1 MGSSDRSS
9 GSKKEPAICIPK
21 LKLSSITGDE
31 LARTDSMM
39 SSLTRSSRRFLR
51 DAGAFPSPHEVES
64 PQGIF
69 KEALEGSREELRSLA
84 LSLGELYVAPDIVS
98 LLPLISQNP
107 LVFFRSKRKS
117 RVYMEMKDEFASKAS
132 GYEKAKED
140 EESGSLVS
148 WKPRGLFQMI
158 YHVFGILL
166 EDPSVR
172 QRSRNP
178 LTLLAEIYP
187 SELSLAGKA
196 QIERVVGYY
205 AFDEVSDH
213 QSLRNPAK
221 NDIFCYRLGSDM
233 MISNVEMAA
242 GLRAAHSYLRT
253 CRRRDKSPQFIASY
267 FEALLRACRDVSKA
281 DPSKL
286 KYNQA
291 VSMYHILGIVDT
303 LMTSDRS
310 YLQRNPVFR
319 SFLIDFVARDALRCF
334 TWVEEVTQISMIN
347 DRRKELHRFWDVVQP
362 GQLTLVKFLRRLVKH
377 HMAIVSLLDMEESV
391 TKEDWERLTFLIH
404 PVDGCVR
411 QYLVGVD
418 QESKVRLT
426 MLNLLKEVF
435 QTKRKYFLSGQIG
448 KVVVDTYVAFHFLS
462 FFKENKMDF
471 QLKTAHLDV
480 LFAIALC
487 KSTHII
493 EKFRELG
500 VVQYL
505 TKEIGLEYDIL
516 LSEGEGGGSNDFDF
530 FGSVDLRE
538 KEIGRRSPQ
547 INGSN
552 VPELALTR
560 TMTKGFANA
569 FRRTPDKGPLRSPLR
584 DVFSL
589 KLDKSK
595 EEEEVSFEVEQLS
608 PTRSVETSSLSGVSS
623 PIQSSASPNQPLKP
637 LAGPSGRIVLSREST
652 DDESDIRESR
662 DADLV
667 DDTVDQSLQ
676 VSDDDSVSSSDGEN
690 DQIDGV
696 DGGGDAAIG
705 SGKDDHGGGNSG
717 NPLHSKSED
726 ALSEISASS
735 CGSYDDSDIASIDG
749 EGYVGSETGS
759 DDMDY
764 ETEEDSDGDGDEEGR
779 CESDLESM
787 PGTSPAVK
795 GITLIGV
802 TKDSGFNIKPSKSPG
817 SPMSTSSVV
826 TKGKRH
832 ITFIQDE
839 KRHMEKAPNIPRLSL
854 TDDGSPI
861 ESYDSGEEETKA
873 QKSTAD
879 VFCSDPG
886 GLMDM
891 EKEIAKSKKMQV
903 WMLKRRDS
911 LEPSAVAKQTD
922 EEEYRACRDS
932 RLIYQNTNLHAST
945 LSLLFILMCHPEKGI
960 DLEYVQHE
968 RNVLF
973 LLSFHMNEPANN
985 HILPIVHHRI
995 VESGWSEAFVLFKLI
1010 CRCMFDP
1017 TIFRNRKKIGS
1028 GAYGTV
1034 YQCSVH
1040 DVPVALKVTP
1050 VPQNEYDRNTLI
1062 DMFTEILI
1070 LERLRGDRRVVHLY
1084 DYGVDRDSY
1093 YIVMKYYPT
1102 TLTQWRKDHPNED
1115 VCTYLRVYAS
1125 ILDTFRMIHEVG
1137 IIHFDIK
1144 MDNLMLESHEEQSE
1158 IVVADFGESVINRE
1172 HTLRNR
1178 GTEYIKSPEMLTI
1191 GMATQKELDTFDRR
1205 KSNGASFSSDIWS
1218 LGCLLYEIVTGE
1230 MLFYDDDWI
1239 RFFIRVT
1246 SPNEELLTEERI
1258 SKVPERAI
1266 VDFLRYTLIRNPLRR
1281 PSITNVIHR
1290 FAMVYESIFRKTHQ
1304 LPVIGGG
1311 PMSDGRLFEE
1321 MRKSNPHFA
1330 PRTRKGAIMTNIT
1343 LTGLGSARKHH
1354 EESRE
1359 VGDEKKGE
1367 REGIGGG
1374 STSPVEGD
1382 IVVRV
1387 PEVSKE
1393 NPSSRSLS
1401 GDRDMTLPRVKRSS
1415 ISSGMGSDKG
1425 DFFRGYRAVPSG
1437 MGQRY
1442 QLFFRSIASKIT
1454 PDIYLGSYLPA
1465 MCPEYMFGLGIT
1477 HLINFTGNPL
1487 CSGADAIYSSMEMYE
1502 YVLDPHPTADMV
1514 SDAILEMESVLEKK
1528 GRLFVFGQ
1536 DGLNRSGFF
1545 VMLYLVHKHFL
1556 SMFEAFSFVKGKR
1569 PATDFPPPFLV
1580 ERALTEMKGRVCIDS
1595 LKMQPPYFK
1604 GWTLP
1609 VSSFGGQS
1617 ARLGGVSTPT
1627 SQMSAEDLAPNS
1639 NIGMYLDQSISLSGV
1654 VACQCICGTCSY
1666 VVVPKFH
1673 LRAAQV
1679 HPVLADL
1686 TDRPVFL
1693 KEMQHRYGY
1702 QAPKVHWVY
1711 CEMSNCILNT
1721 EVGKWNTSPPSR
1733 VGATAA
1739 TVFSR
1744 SSVASAFTS
1753 KNSSWIFHQCEKCE
1767 YITHATCSIG
1777 MAQLCAV
1784 NVNGIV
1790 RCMSENEVAK
1800 RVPVC
1805 DMRPRLFIQ
1814 RTSDWRTFEYKRD
1827 IKRPDLG

>member
-1 MGSSDRSS
+1 LG
-9 GSKKEPAICIPK
+9 
-21 LKLSSITGDE
+21 TV
-31 LARTDSMM
+31 TD
-39 SSLTRSSRRFLR
+39 
-51 DAGAFPSPHEVES
+51 
-64 PQGIF
+64 
-69 KEALEGSREELRSLA
+69 
-84 LSLGELYVAPDIVS
+84 VAPDIVS

-107 LVFFRSKRKS
+107 LMFFRSKRKS
-117 RVYMEMKDEFASKAS
+117 RVYTETKEGYGIKPS
-132 GYEKAKED
+132 GYDKAMEE
-140 EESGSLVS
+140 EESRSLVS
-148 WKPRGLFQMI
+148 VEPHGLFQLI
-158 YHVFGILL
+158 YHIFGILL

-187 SELSLAGKA
+187 SELSLAGKT

-205 AFDEVSDH
+205 ALDEVSEQDV
-213 QSLRNPAK
+213 RNPAK
-221 NDIFCYRLGSDM
+221 RDMFCYRLGSDM
-233 MISNVEMAA
+233 IISNVEMAA

-267 FEALLRACRDVSKA
+267 FEALLRACREVSKV
-281 DPSKL
+281 DPSNL

-303 LMTSDRS
+303 LMASDRS
-310 YLQRNPVFR
+310 YLQNNPVFR

-334 TWVEEVTQISMIN
+334 IWVEEVTQISMIN
-347 DRRKELHRFWDVVQP
+347 DRRRELHRFWDVIQP
-362 GQLTLVKFLRRLVKH
+362 GQLSLVKFLRRLVKH
-377 HMAIVSLLDMEESV
+377 HTAIVSLLDMEENV
-391 TKEDWERLTFLIH
+391 PKEDWERLTFLIH

-411 QYLVGVD
+411 QYLVGTE
-418 QESKVRLT
+418 QESKVRWA

-435 QTKRKYFLSGQIG
+435 QTKRQYFLTGHIG
-448 KVVVDTYVAFHFLS
+448 KVVVDTYVAFHFLG
-462 FFKENKMDF
+462 FFKEKKMDSK
-471 QLKTAHLDV
+471 LKTAHLDA

-487 KSTHII
+487 KSPHII

-505 TKEIGLEYDIL
+505 TKEIGLEYGIL
-516 LSEGEGGGSNDFDF
+516 LGEGEGGGSSNFDF
-530 FGSVDLRE
+530 FRSVDLRE
-538 KEIGRRSPQ
+538 KEISRRSPT
-547 INGSN
+547 IKGSS
-552 VPELALTR
+552 VPGLALTR
-560 TMTKGFANA
+560 TMTRGFASV
-569 FRRTPDKGPLRSPLR
+569 FRRTPDKGPSRSPLR

-589 KLDKSK
+589 KPDKSK

-608 PTRSVETSSLSGVSS
+608 PARSVETSSPSVVSP
-623 PIQSSASPNQPLKP
+623 PIQSHASPKRPPKP
-637 LAGPSGRIVLSREST
+637 LAGPSGRIVRSREST
-652 DDESDIRESR
+652 DDESDVRASH
-662 DADLV
+662 DADEQ
-667 DDTVDQSLQ
+667 DDDVLDQSLQ
-676 VSDDDSVSSSDGEN
+676 VSDDDAD
-690 DQIDGV
+690 
-696 DGGGDAAIG
+696 DADDADDDG
-705 SGKDDHGGGNSG
+705 SGGKDRPKSG
-717 NPLHSKSED
+717 ESQQSKSDER
-726 ALSEISASS
+726 LSELSASS
-735 CGSYDDSDIASIDG
+735 SGSYDDSDIASIDG
-749 EGYVGSETGS
+749 GDDEASDFGSGDE
-759 DDMDY
+759 DY
-764 ETEEDSDGDGDEEGR
+764 ETEEERGEDEGSG
-779 CESDLESM
+779 CESDLESL
-787 PGTSPAVK
+787 PDTRPIVK
-795 GITLIGV
+795 GVTMIGV
-802 TKDSGFNIKPSKSPG
+802 SNDSGFNIKSSKSPG
-817 SPMSTSSVV
+817 SPVVTSSGGQVP
-826 TKGKRH
+826 TKGRRR
-832 ITFIQDE
+832 IIFTQE
-839 KRHMEKAPNIPRLSL
+839 ERGQPETAPKIPRLSL
-854 TDDGSPI
+854 ADDGMPVDSYESTDDEKPP
-861 ESYDSGEEETKA
+861 
-873 QKSTAD
+873 QKDVD

-891 EKEIAKSKKMQV
+891 EREIAKSKKMQV

-911 LEPSAVAKQTD
+911 LEPSTLAKQTD
-922 EEEYRACRDS
+922 EEEYKACRDS
-932 RLIYQNTNLHAST
+932 RLIYQDTSLHAST

-985 HILPIVHHRI
+985 HVLPIVHQRI

-1017 TIFRNRKKIGS
+1017 KIFRNRKKIGS

-1034 YQCSVH
+1034 YQCTVH

-1070 LERLRGDRRVVHLY
+1070 LERLRGDRRIVHLY

-1102 TLTQWRKDHPNED
+1102 TLTQWRKDHPSED
-1115 VCTYLRVYAS
+1115 VCTYLKIFAS
-1125 ILDTFRMIHEVG
+1125 ILDTFRMIHESG

-1144 MDNLMLESHEEQSE
+1144 MDNLMLETHEEQSE
-1158 IVVADFGESVINRE
+1158 IVAADFGESVINRE
-1172 HTLRNR
+1172 HTQRNR

-1205 KSNGASFSSDIWS
+1205 KSSGASFSSDIWS
-1218 LGCLLYEIVTGE
+1218 LGCLLYEVVTGE

-1246 SPNEELLTEERI
+1246 SPNEELLTEERV

-1304 LPVIGGG
+1304 MPIIGGG
-1311 PMSDGRLFEE
+1311 PASDGRLFEE
-1321 MRKSNPHFA
+1321 MHKSNPHFA

-1343 LTGLGSARKHH
+1343 LTDLGSARKRHVEKSDGRAD
-1354 EESRE
+1354 EEKEQSP
-1359 VGDEKKGE
+1359 E
-1367 REGIGGG
+1367 REGKGIEDGN
-1374 STSPVEGD
+1374 GD

-1387 PEVSKE
+1387 PEVSKV
-1393 NPSSRSLS
+1393 NPPKRSAS
-1401 GDRDMTLPRVKRSS
+1401 ADRDAMVSRGKRLPTSS
-1415 ISSGMGSDKG
+1415 STVWDKD
-1425 DFFRGYRAVPSG
+1425 DFFHGYRAVPSG

-1442 QLFFRSIASKIT
+1442 QLFFRSVASKIT

-1465 MCPEYMFGLGIT
+1465 MCPQYMFGLGIT

-1487 CSGADAIYSSMEMYE
+1487 CSGEDAIYSPKEMYE
-1502 YVLDPHPTADMV
+1502 YVLDPHPSADMV
-1514 SDAILEMESVLEKK
+1514 SSAILEMESVLEKK
-1528 GRLFVFGQ
+1528 GRLFVFGE

-1545 VMLYLVHKHFL
+1545 VMMYLVHKHFL
-1556 SMFEAFSFVKGKR
+1556 SIFEAFSFVKGKR

-1580 ERALTEMKGRVCIDS
+1580 ERALTEMKSVSIGS

-1609 VSSFGGQS
+1609 VSSLSSFGGHS
-1617 ARLGGVSTPT
+1617 VRLGGMTTPT

-1654 VACQCICGTCSY
+1654 IACQCICGTCSY

-1686 TDRPVFL
+1686 TDHPFFL

-1702 QAPKVHWVY
+1702 QAPRVHWVY

-1721 EVGKWNTSPPSR
+1721 EDGKWNTSPPGR
-1733 VGATAA
+1733 VGTTATS
-1739 TVFSR
+1739 VFSR
-1744 SSVASAFTS
+1744 STVASAFTS
-1753 KNSSWIFHQCEKCE
+1753 KNSSWIFHQCDKCE
-1767 YITHATCSIG
+1767 YVTHASCSIG

-1790 RCMSENEVAK
+1790 RCISENEGVK

-1814 RTSDWRTFEYKRD
+1814 KTSDWRTFEYKRD